1 MLKRNQGAKGKAHNK
16 RSLYPVLYVMNTL
29 KGYHGDLVQK
39 EVDSLKEL
47 SMVNSSFSRVLAE
60 NDHLQEK
67 LQNFEQNFSSI
78 SEVSGQFAE
87 VKEEIAGSVV
97 KAQDEV
103 EELMNSSKQVET
115 HFDEIEHMFDD
126 FRMSVGQIKKCMKR
140 ITSIADQ
147 TNILALNA
155 SIEASRAGEFG
166 KGFSVVAVEVKSLA
180 DEIKELVAEVD
191 ASVIDMQEG
200 TDRLTASINVSQQ
213 ALGESI
219 SKVNDTYQT
228 FDDITQ
234 AADGAVTVQSEISR
248 VIEDSRSAMQVL
260 CQFFEETKKQYQ
272 EVVRHIDC
280 ASSLGTTKSAMFE
293 DIDNLM
299 AQVPPIINEIE

>member
-1 MLKRNQGAKGKAHNK
+1 M
-16 RSLYPVLYVMNTL
+16 
-29 KGYHGDLVQK
+29 
-39 EVDSLKEL
+39 
-47 SMVNSSFSRVLAE
+47 
-60 NDHLQEK
+60 
-67 LQNFEQNFSSI
+67 
-78 SEVSGQFAE
+78 
-87 VKEEIAGSVV
+87 
-97 KAQDEV
+97 
-103 EELMNSSKQVET
+103 
-115 HFDEIEHMFDD
+115 
-126 FRMSVGQIKKCMKR
+126 
-140 ITSIADQ
+140 
-147 TNILALNA
+147 
-155 SIEASRAGEFG
+155 
-166 KGFSVVAVEVKSLA
+166 KSLA